1 MGAGASTAVAEPTYR
16 DASHMSVPTFEETRD
31 HVLRSM
37 EVERAAASPPGVH
50 VVIDGMNVALGNVP
64 SYETDASAIR
74 AAELRGLQLAVEYWA
89 TAGVGFKIFAP
100 RGWID
105 DHPEVAELQ
114 RASLLFATPGGRDDH
129 FLIQHADVHG
139 SFVVSNDRFLD
150 HVRDRGY
157 DGRWLDYHRVPF
169 MFDPSFAPDPDAL
182 LRMRAFHDGTAP
194 DFALATRARA
204 RAPPAAAAA
213 APPPR
218 ARAPAAPTADVA
230 PGPRTAQALA
240 LFEARDETCL
250 ALVSE
255 VAAVAAPGAL
265 TTLVGDDT
273 ERLVVPRQAVGR
285 VIGKR
290 GATIQGIER
299 NSGARVRVD
308 DGGDRSSDIAG
319 ILIAGA
325 PDQRA
330 QAVEAITD
338 IVSRSRYPPPRKDA
352 MDLC

>member
-157 DGRWLDYHRVPF
+157 DGRWLDYHR
-169 MFDPSFAPDPDAL
+169 AP
-182 LRMRAFHDGTAP
+182 
-194 DFALATRARA
+194 
-204 RAPPAAAAA
+204 
-213 APPPR
+213 
-218 ARAPAAPTADVA
+218 
-230 PGPRTAQALA
+230 
-240 LFEARDETCL
+240 LFGARDGTCL

-255 VAAVAAPGAL
+255 VAAAAAPGAL
-265 TTLVGDDT
+265 TTPVGDDA

>member
-139 SFVVSNDRFLD
+139 SFVVSYDRFLD

-182 LRMRAFHDGTAP
+182 LNRAAR
-194 DFALATRARA
+194 RAKKKK
-204 RAPPAAAAA
+204 
-213 APPPR
+213 
-218 ARAPAAPTADVA
+218 
-230 PGPRTAQALA
+230 G
-240 LFEARDETCL
+240 
-250 ALVSE
+250 
-255 VAAVAAPGAL
+255 
-265 TTLVGDDT
+265 
-273 ERLVVPRQAVGR
+273 
-285 VIGKR
+285 GKR
-290 GATIQGIER
+290 KLKT
-299 NSGARVRVD
+299 
-308 DGGDRSSDIAG
+308 AG
-319 ILIAGA
+319 FG
-325 PDQRA
+325 
-330 QAVEAITD
+330 
-338 IVSRSRYPPPRKDA
+338 
-352 MDLC
+352 